1 MPDLLL
7 LAHAPTWDA
16 RFQVSSLAATAAA
29 SGKTVDLALFFG
41 ALDAWVGDR
50 WDHLDPAAPLT
61 PEKLAEVGPPLL
73 TRMVETAREEGNL
86 RLYACSASMRF
97 LGLSAREVQ
106 RKVDVIAG
114 WQTFQERVFEAGK
127 VVTL

>member
-7 LAHAPTWDA
+7 LAHAATWDA

-29 SGKTVDLALFFG
+29 SGKTVHLALFFA

-50 WDHLDPAAPLT
+50 WDELDPAPPLT
-61 PEKLAEVGPPLL
+61 AEGLQQVGPPSL
-73 TRMVETAREEGNL
+73 TGMLTPAREEGDL

-97 LGLSAREVQ
+97 LGFSAQEVQ
-106 RKVDVIAG
+106 EKVDVIAG
-114 WQTFQERVFEAGK
+114 WQTFQELVFEADR

>member
-29 SGKTVDLALFFG
+29 SGKTVHLALFFG
-41 ALDAWVGDR
+41 ALDAWTRGR
-50 WDHLDPAAPLT
+50 WDELDPAPPLT
-61 PEKLAEVGPPLL
+61 VERLAREGVPSLI
-73 TRMVETAREEGNL
+73 RMLETAREEGRL
-86 RLYACSASMRF
+86 HLYACSASMRF
-97 LGLSAREVQ
+97 LGLPTLDVQ
-106 RKVDVIAG
+106 QKVDVIAG
-114 WQTFQERVFEAGK
+114 WQTFQELVFEADR

>member
-7 LAHAPTWDA
+7 LAHAPTWDV
-16 RFQVSSLAATAAA
+16 RFQVSSLAATVAA

-50 WDHLDPAAPLT
+50 WDDLDPA
-61 PEKLAEVGPPLL
+61 PPLASETLAGVGAPSL
-73 TRMVETAREEGNL
+73 TQMIETAREEGNL

-97 LGLSAREVQ
+97 LGLSPREVQ
-106 RKVDVIAG
+106 KRVDVIAG
-114 WQTFQERVFEAGK
+114 WQTFQERVFEAER